1 MAVMKLRRVPR
12 IASQT
17 SPVTPSIMLLIGTVV
32 AACSTTGT
40 ASSAGPSA
48 RIPGQSAGAPDSS
61 ALASA
66 SALDSDALP
75 PGRTV
80 TLADDG
86 ATFTLAMGDRLLLRL
101 GTEYDW
107 TVSPADPSI
116 IDRVRNVSVIVGAQ
130 GVYEAG
136 AAGRTTLTAIGDPPC
151 RKSTPAC
158 GQPSRLFRIEVV
170 VR

>member
-1 MAVMKLRRVPR
+1 MAVMTLRHVPG
-12 IASQT
+12 IAWQA
-17 SPVTPSIMLLIGTVV
+17 SPVTALVMLLIGAVV
-32 AACSTTGT
+32 VACSTTGT
-40 ASSAGPSA
+40 TSSPAPASASAT
-48 RIPGQSAGAPDSS
+48 
-61 ALASA
+61 ASA
-66 SALDSDALP
+66 SALASDAPP

-86 ATFTLAMGDRLLLRL
+86 ATITLAMGDRLLLRL

-107 TVSPADPSI
+107 TVSSADPSI
-116 IDRVRNVSVIVGAQ
+116 IDRVRNVTVIVGAQ